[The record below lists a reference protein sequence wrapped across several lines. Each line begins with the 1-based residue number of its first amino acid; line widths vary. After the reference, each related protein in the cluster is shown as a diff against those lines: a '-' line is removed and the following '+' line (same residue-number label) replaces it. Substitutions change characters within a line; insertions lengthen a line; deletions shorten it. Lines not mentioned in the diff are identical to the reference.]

1 MSSAGVSLY
10 SAAAKIQPRMAQG
23 RYARLRIA
31 SMLTLLGLYYLLPWL
46 QLGGQPLLLLDLP
59 HRRFHVFGLTLLPQ
73 DLWLL
78 TWLLVIAAMTLFL
91 FTTLAGRLWCGY
103 ACPQTVWTEAFLWM
117 ERMVEG
123 ERHARLK
130 LDALP
135 WSHPRKLLR
144 RGSRHLLWLGFA
156 LFTGLSFVAY
166 FMPARE
172 LFPAFLG
179 GTLGGWALFWTLFYA
194 LATWGNAGFMR
205 EQVCKYMCP
214 YARFQSAM
222 FDRDTLLIAY
232 DERRGEPRKSLARKA
247 AVRSA
252 VLDLAALGP
261 LPPAGSA
268 SGSPLSR
275 EGERGNGTQPTAAK
289 LVQGACVDCSLC
301 VQVCPTGIDIRQ
313 GLQYECIACA
323 ACVDV
328 CNEVMEGIGQPRGLI
343 RYTSQGQEQGQP
355 LRLLRPR
362 AIGYGLLWLLLCGGF
377 AAALLLRTPLQLD
390 VLRDR
395 HSLYRT
401 LADGRVENLYTL
413 KLANPTSRTH
423 RYRLAV
429 RGSQGRAYET
439 AAVELELQP
448 GELRSL
454 VLPVRTA
461 TPPATAVTTLRFT
474 VQALDDPSLQ
484 RSRDARFLSG
494 VHP

>member
-1 MSSAGVSLY
+1 VSAAGASLY
-10 SAAAKIQPRMAQG
+10 STAAKIQPRMARG
-23 RYARLRIA
+23 RYARLRLA
-31 SMLTLLGLYYLLPWL
+31 AMLALLGLYYLLPWIEI
-46 QLGGQPLLLLDLP
+46 GGRPLLLFDLP

-78 TWLLVIAAMTLFL
+78 AWLLVAAAMTLFL

-103 ACPQTVWTEAFLWM
+103 ACPQTVWTEAFLWI
-117 ERMVEG
+117 ERRVEG
-123 ERHARLK
+123 ERHTRLK

-135 WSHPRKLLR
+135 WSSPRKLLR
-144 RGSRHLLWLGFA
+144 RGTRHLLWLAFA
-156 LFTGLSFVAY
+156 LFTGLTFVAY
-166 FMPARE
+166 FVPARE
-172 LFPAFLG
+172 LFPAFFG
-179 GTLGGWALFWTLFYA
+179 GALGGWALFWTLFYA

-205 EQVCKYMCP
+205 EQVCKHMCP

-232 DERRGEPRKSLARKA
+232 DERRGEPR
-247 AVRSA
+247 RSA
-252 VLDLAALGP
+252 VRRALRHP
-261 LPPAGSA
+261 LPTADSVG
-268 SGSPLSR
+268 GSPLSR
-275 EGERGNGTQPTAAK
+275 EGERGIGTRPAVA
-289 LVQGACVDCSLC
+289 GACVDCSLC
-301 VQVCPTGIDIRQ
+301 VQVCPTGIDIRK

-323 ACVDV
+323 ACIDV

-377 AAALLLRTPLQLD
+377 VAALLLRTPMQLD

-395 HSLYRT
+395 HNLYRT

-423 RYRLAV
+423 RYRLDV
-429 RGSQGRAYET
+429 RDSQGRAYDTGT
-439 AAVELELQP
+439 AELELQP

-461 TPPATAVTTLRFT
+461 TTPATAVTTLRFT
-474 VQALDDPSLQ
+474 VQALDDPTLQ
-484 RSRDARFLSG
+484 RSRDARFLAG
-494 VHP
+494 EHP

>member
-1 MSSAGVSLY
+1 MSSAGASLY

-31 SMLTLLGLYYLLPWL
+31 SMLMLLGLYYLLPWL
-46 QLGGQPLLLLDLP
+46 QLGGHPLVLLDLP

-103 ACPQTVWTEAFLWM
+103 ACPQTVWTEAFLWI

-135 WSHPRKLLR
+135 WTAPRKLLR

-156 LFTGLSFVAY
+156 LFTGLTFVAY

-247 AVRSA
+247 GAT
-252 VLDLAALGP
+252 P
-261 LPPAGSA
+261 GS
-268 SGSPLSR
+268 
-275 EGERGNGTQPTAAK
+275 
-289 LVQGACVDCSLC
+289 CVDCSLC

-328 CNEVMEGIGQPRGLI
+328 CNEVMDGIGQPRGLI

-401 LADGRVENLYTL
+401 LPDGRVENLYTL

-423 RYRLAV
+423 RYRLDV
-429 RGSQGRAYET
+429 RDSQDRAYET
-439 AAVELELQP
+439 GAVELELQP

-461 TPPATAVTTLRFT
+461 TPPATAVTTLSFT
-474 VQALDDPSLQ
+474 VQALDDPALR

-494 VHP
+494 AHP